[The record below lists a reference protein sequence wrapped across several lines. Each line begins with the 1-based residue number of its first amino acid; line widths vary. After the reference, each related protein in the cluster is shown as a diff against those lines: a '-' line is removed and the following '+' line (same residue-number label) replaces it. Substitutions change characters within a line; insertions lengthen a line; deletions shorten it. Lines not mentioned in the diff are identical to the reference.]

1 MIIKTGLLLKINLGI
16 MKRKADF
23 KQETI
28 SKKDLEHLFTAIKV
42 RFDEQDELITRRFDE
57 QDKKMQAILEIVR
70 IYDIERKEV
79 KSTLW
84 EHDRRLLKLEK
95 QLS

>member
-1 MIIKTGLLLKINLGI
+1 MS
-16 MKRKADF
+16 RKANF
-23 KQETI
+23 NQETMG
-28 SKKDLEHLFTAIKV
+28 KKDLEHLFTAIET
-42 RFDEQDELITRRFDE
+42 RFDQQDKLIIERFDQ
-57 QDKKMQAILEIVR
+57 QDKKMQAILDIVR